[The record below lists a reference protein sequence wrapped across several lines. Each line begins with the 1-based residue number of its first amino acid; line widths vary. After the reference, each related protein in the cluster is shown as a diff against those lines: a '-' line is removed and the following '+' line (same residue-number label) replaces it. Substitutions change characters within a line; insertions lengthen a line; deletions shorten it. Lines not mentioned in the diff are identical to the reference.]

1 MSDRPAFKSAPP
13 PRKGEGGG
21 IKLDLMPR
29 DQFAALT
36 MHQKNAYLQELADR
50 FTADNAREPIQLD
63 RDALSRLRRYYSRRV
78 WADLKLEEL
87 GGGGINRALRS
98 LGEAIRSGAVNDDVA
113 AALLQETTP
122 KRVLRAPPQ
131 DDAQLMFF
139 VPTIYDAPLKDDVN
153 LMDVAPFSLGKKAN
167 KGIIKYE
174 LKDSLITIEGGAETG
189 LATVFDYDI
198 FLNMVSYLAEAVQT
212 YRRDEAKGL
221 RPTLPPKTYRPNASH
236 ILKFCRRS
244 DGGKSYEDLEAA
256 LDRLANTTIKVV
268 NLTGG
273 KRRQVDSRPMI
284 GGYSVV
290 SRTGA
295 NKIDTIEITIPD
307 WVYTSVVRN
316 EKALPLLTLHH
327 DYFLMSSGLGR
338 FIYRLARK
346 AAGKTDATYSV
357 RELHTR
363 SGSSQELRK
372 FSYDLREFV
381 TRTLAFPMPEYDLA
395 LVDGRDGPMLHMK
408 KRDDKAP
415 AEQAALPLAV

>member
-1 MSDRPAFKSAPP
+1 MAA
-13 PRKGEGGG
+13 EGRGPVA
-21 IKLDLMPR
+21 KLNLMPR
-29 DQFAALT
+29 DQFAALGL
-36 MHQKNAYLQELADR
+36 HEKNAYLQELADR
-50 FTADNAREPIQLD
+50 FSAENNREPVVLD
-63 RDALSRLRRYYSRRV
+63 RDAMSRLRRYYSRRV
-78 WADLKLEEL
+78 WADLKLDEI
-87 GGGGINRALRS
+87 GGGPLNRSLRS
-98 LGEAIRSGAVNDDVA
+98 FGEAIRGGSINDDVA

-122 KRVLRAPPQ
+122 RRVLRAAPH

-153 LMDVAPFSLGKKAN
+153 LMDVAPFSLGKKSN

-198 FLNMVSYLAEAVQT
+198 FLNMVSYLAEAVQV
-212 YRRDEAKGL
+212 YRREEAKGL
-221 RPTLPPKTYRPNASH
+221 RPTLPPKSYRPNASH

-244 DGGKSYEDLEAA
+244 DGGKSYVDLEAA

-295 NKIDTIEITIPD
+295 NKIETIEITIPD

-316 EKALPLLTLHH
+316 EKTLPLLTLHH
-327 DYFLMSSGLGR
+327 DYFLISSGLGR

-346 AAGKTDATYSV
+346 AAGKTEATYSV
-357 RELHTR
+357 RELHRRCDST
-363 SGSSQELRK
+363 QELRK
-372 FSYDLREFV
+372 FAYDLREFV
-381 TRTLAFPMPEYDLA
+381 TRTQAFPMPEYDLT
-395 LVDGRDGPMLHMK
+395 LVEGRDGAMLHMK
-408 KRDDKAP
+408 RRDDSAQP
-415 AEQAALPLAV
+415 DLVLLQAAS

>member
-1 MSDRPAFKSAPP
+1 M
-13 PRKGEGGG
+13 RK
-21 IKLDLMPR
+21 LNLMPR
-29 DQFAALT
+29 DQFADLSL
-36 MHQKNAYLQELADR
+36 HQKNSYLQELANR
-50 FTADNAREPIQLD
+50 FSAENDREPIVLD

-78 WADLKLEEL
+78 WADLKLDEL
-87 GGGGINRALRS
+87 AGGIMNRALRS
-98 LGEAIRSGAVNDDVA
+98 LGEAIRSGSIHDDVA
-113 AALLQETTP
+113 AALMQETTP
-122 KRVLRAPPQ
+122 KRVLRTAPQ

-198 FLNMVSYLAEAVQT
+198 FLNMVSYLAEAVQD
-212 YRRDEAKGL
+212 YRREEGKGL

-316 EKALPLLTLHH
+316 EKALPLLTLHQ
-327 DYFLMSSGLGR
+327 DYFLISSGLGR

-357 RELHTR
+357 RELHKR

-372 FSYDLREFV
+372 FAYDLREFV
-381 TRTLAFPMPEYDLA
+381 TRTQAFPMPEYDLA
-395 LVDGRDGPMLHMK
+395 LKEGRDGAMLHMK
-408 KRDDKAP
+408 RRDDGVP
-415 AEQAALPLAV
+415 GEPLTLLEAS